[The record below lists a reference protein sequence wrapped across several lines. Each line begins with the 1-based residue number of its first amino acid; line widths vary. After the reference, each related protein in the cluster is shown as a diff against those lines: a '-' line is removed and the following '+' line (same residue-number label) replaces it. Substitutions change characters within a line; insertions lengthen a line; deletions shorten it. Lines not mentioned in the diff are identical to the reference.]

1 MNNAQYIK
9 DCYIING
16 TPSIEIGE
24 VRRFLLV
31 RQEKVSLRV
40 EYLISTRKN
49 FFLRAIGFDASFF
62 VATS

>member
-40 EYLISTRKN
+40 DIFNFDSKN

>member
-40 EYLISTRKN
+40 DIFTFDSKN